1 MKNLSIIIP
10 TFNDQNIIKDKIS
23 FLFKFMKKIK
33 VNYEVILINDG
44 STDNTKF
51 LIKHFLKKKKFLYS

>member
-44 STDNTKF
+44 IQIIQNFNKAF
-51 LIKHFLKKKKFLYS
+51 FKKKKFLYF